1 MKTRQCCNLHP
12 PLPSSVK
19 YRKGVYYSGIK
30 IFNNLLSHIKTR
42 SDNPKQFKSTLKN
55 FLHTYS
61 FHSLAEHCH
70 SNHNQNFVTLFTAYM
85 YVIY

>member
-1 MKTRQCCNLHP
+1 MKTRQYCHLHP
-12 PLPSSVK
+12 PLPSLVK
-19 YRKGVYYSGIK
+19 YQKGVYYSGIK
-30 IFNNLLSHIKTR
+30 IFSNFPAHIKIM

-70 SNHNQNFVTLFTAYM
+70 SNHNQSFVTLLTAYM